1 MIILSININNS
12 NDDNNSNNNSIT
24 ISAIYIYIYAC
35 THLFPIFNH
44 IKSQFGGYHPATL
57 HRATGAL
64 AALRIAVPFA
74 LTFVT
79 SG

>member
-24 ISAIYIYIYAC
+24 ISAIYIYAC